1 MITPWN
7 RREVYMGFS
16 FAKCSQV
23 RGILAA
29 QGIKYTHRL
38 VSHANATFYVSHRAR
53 TGTYGENPDYS
64 TQYYVYVHKDDYKK
78 AVAALGDM
86 RG

>member
-16 FAKCSQV
+16 IEKCSQV

-38 VSHANATFYVSHRAR
+38 VSHSNNTFFVSQRAR
-53 TGTYGENPDYS
+53 TGSYGENRDYS

-78 AVAALGDM
+78 AAAALGNI
-86 RG
+86 RV